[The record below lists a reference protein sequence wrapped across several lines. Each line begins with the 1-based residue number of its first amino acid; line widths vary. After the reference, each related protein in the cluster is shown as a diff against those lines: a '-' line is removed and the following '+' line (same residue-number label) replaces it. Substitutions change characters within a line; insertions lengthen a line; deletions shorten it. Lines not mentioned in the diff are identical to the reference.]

1 MLPPTIPT
9 SFVPHSASAG
19 ARGSAISSVGIFSFF
34 SYLVL
39 AFAFILAIGIFFYGR
54 ILAANESSKSAELA
68 KEEAKIDP
76 ATVEGFVRL
85 RDRLA
90 SGGKLLAEHIAFSGF
105 FSSLGE
111 LMPSTARFSSL
122 HLSIDDVGAV
132 KLEGAGVAKSF
143 NALAAVSTAFAKDGR
158 IKDAIFSNI
167 EVSNKDGSVSFALA
181 ATLDPKTVSFS
192 PETFIAPV
200 PELPAVESTS
210 AADSTTSTS
219 SGQASSPQATSSKP
233 TP

>member
-9 SFVPHSASAG
+9 SFTPHVASAG
-19 ARGSAISSVGIFSFF
+19 ARHSSVSSVGIFSFF
-34 SYLVL
+34 SYLILGFV
-39 AFAFILAIGIFFYGR
+39 FILAIGVFFYGR

-68 KEEAKIDP
+68 KQEAMIDP

-85 RDRLA
+85 RDRLV

-111 LMPSTARFSSL
+111 LMPSTVRFTSL
-122 HLSIDDVGAV
+122 HLSIDDTGTV
-132 KLEGAGVAKSF
+132 KLEGSGAAKSF
-143 NALAAVSTAFAKDGR
+143 NALAAASTAFAQGGH

-167 EVSNKDGSVSFALA
+167 EVSNKDGSVLFALA
-181 ATLDPKTVSFS
+181 ATLNPKIVLFS
-192 PETFIAPV
+192 PDTFAAPA
-200 PELPAVESTS
+200 PELPAVESS
-210 AADSTTSTS
+210 STAGST
-219 SGQASSPQATSSKP
+219 SSPQATSSKP